1 MFPIVLNLSGR
12 RVVVVGGGAVGLRK
26 ARAVAD
32 AGALVRVVD
41 PNSPTPGSSPP
52 PLWGR
57 SADGRVGGEGPEGSA
72 PYPPLRGDLPHKG
85 GGEEVGA
92 LRGDLPHKGGG
103 EDGLPPDEGVVAS
116 DPTGFEWLAEPYR
129 PEHLDG
135 ACLVF
140 AAATP
145 EVNAQVVADAQA
157 RGIWVNAA
165 TDPERGD
172 FTLPAVVRRGG
183 LTVAVGTG
191 GAAPALARR
200 VRERLEA
207 EYDAA
212 FAEWVYLLNE
222 MRTEALA
229 RVADPERR
237 RELLDALADWPW
249 LDRLRA
255 EGADAVRAAMRAQVG
270 RPG

>member
-12 RVVVVGGGAVGLRK
+12 RVVVVGGGTVGLRK
-26 ARAVAD
+26 ARAARD

-41 PNSPTPGSSPP
+41 PRQASRVSDDPGF
-52 PLWGR
+52 
-57 SADGRVGGEGPEGSA
+57 A
-72 PYPPLRGDLPHKG
+72 
-85 GGEEVGA
+85 
-92 LRGDLPHKGGG
+92 
-103 EDGLPPDEGVVAS
+103 
-116 DPTGFEWLAEPYR
+116 EWLAEPYR
-129 PEHLDG
+129 PEHLEG

-140 AAATP
+140 AAAAP
-145 EVNAQVVADAQA
+145 EVNARVVADAQA

-165 TDPERGD
+165 TDPGRGD
-172 FTLPAVVRRGG
+172 FTLPAVVRRGR
-183 LTVAVGTG
+183 LTIAVGTG

-222 MRTEALA
+222 MREEALA
-229 RVADPERR
+229 TVADPDRR

-255 EGADAVRAAMRAQVG
+255 EGVEAVRAAMRAQIG
-270 RPG
+270 RSG